1 LPSRYPELD
10 LSAVRTVPIAER
22 ESKLRVEDIL
32 FPSGDWSLYSRTID
46 ELPRLGYGATLRSLI
61 DSLAELRRKNLPIII
76 GMGAHSIKC
85 GLSPWFIFLMKEGHL
100 SHLSANGAMAIHDLE
115 LAFFGATSEDVAEN
129 LPAGTFG
136 LAEETGRLI
145 NELAGMAQK
154 EKLGLGEAFGR
165 SALQKAPHAE
175 ISLLAQAY
183 RWKIPVTIH
192 VAIGT
197 DIVCEHPTCDGS
209 AWGESSLRDFRILC
223 ASLEKFKDGG
233 GAYINIGSAVIMPEV
248 FLKALAVV
256 INLHGRL
263 PGLVTANLDQIQHY
277 RPGENVIRRPGGKSF
292 TLTGHHEIMVPL
304 VIGGLLHQL
313 TKGN

>member
-1 LPSRYPELD
+1 
-10 LSAVRTVPIAER
+10 
-22 ESKLRVEDIL
+22 
-32 FPSGDWSLYSRTID
+32 
-46 ELPRLGYGATLRSLI
+46 LPRMGYGATLRSLVN
-61 DSLAELRRKNLPIII
+61 SLVELRRKDRPLII

-85 GLSPWFIFLMKEGHL
+85 GLSPWFITLMKEGQL
-100 SHLSANGAMAIHDLE
+100 SHLAANGAAAIHDLE

-136 LAEETGRLI
+136 LALETGKLI
-145 NELAGMAQK
+145 NELAKTAQK

-165 SALQKAPHAE
+165 SALEKAARPE
-175 ISLLAQAY
+175 ISILAQAY

-197 DIVCEHPTCDGS
+197 DIVYEHHPCDGS
-209 AWGESSLRDFRILC
+209 AWGECSLRDFRILC

-233 GAYINIGSAVIMPEV
+233 GAYINIGSAVVMPEV

-256 INLHGRL
+256 INLHGHL

-277 RPGENVIRRPGGKSF
+277 RPAENVIRRPGGKSF
-292 TLTGHHEIMVPL
+292 ALTGHHEIMVPL
-304 VIGGLLHQL
+304 VIGSLLHQL
-313 TKGN
+313 SKGH